1 MELRS
6 TNIQIIQYYRC
17 VYVCNRRCEPGC
29 TIYII
34 FRIIFVLCASRY
46 ATGLK
51 SLFAVLCNQPVLLK
65 VMRMFLYYLICVI
78 CHLYFVCII
87 NHGIAGI
94 KPASFIC
101 FILPP
106 EVIAGMAGTVGAWT
120 GKA

>member
-1 MELRS
+1 ML
-6 TNIQIIQYYRC
+6 TNGAEC
-17 VYVCNRRCEPGC
+17 VVEVRPTRVDNYSHTYC
-29 TIYII
+29 II

-51 SLFAVLCNQPVLLK
+51 SLFAVLCNQPALLK

-94 KPASFIC
+94 KPAPFYMFYTS
-101 FILPP
+101 
-106 EVIAGMAGTVGAWT
+106 AGSNSRYGRHGVVPGA
-120 GKA
+120 

>member
-1 MELRS
+1 MDNYS
-6 TNIQIIQYYRC
+6 H
-17 VYVCNRRCEPGC
+17 
-29 TIYII
+29 IYCII

-94 KPASFIC
+94 KPAPFIC
-101 FILPP
+101 CILPP
-106 EVIAGMAGTVGAWT
+106 EVKGGMAGTVGAGT